1 MIEYVFGKN
10 HVGIEDSSQ
19 FHTTTISNLILN
31 QTAHIQMQTG
41 KKANQRD
48 AGVTLN
54 SKQWQRR
61 SHWSGTIWG
70 GD

>member
-1 MIEYVFGKN
+1 MIEHVFGKN

-41 KKANQRD
+41 KTATQRD
-48 AGVTLN
+48 AGVPPN
-54 SKQWQRR
+54 SK
-61 SHWSGTIWG
+61 
-70 GD
+70 